1 MWAIVLFA
9 GSCFGESLRETDRT
23 MDGFWTAV
31 WAVLALSAT
40 VFAIRTTVRFDV
52 NEWLRDRRKQ
62 REANLRAMC
71 PHVTAFKDEEGR
83 LVVQGTFVSPSGT
96 TAWQCQ
102 LCGHVTHDGRL
113 GDERARFYASNPQEL
128 VERQKK
134 MEAMAKKLGRS
145 P

>member
-1 MWAIVLFA
+1 MRAIALFA

-71 PHVTAFKDEEGR
+71 PHVTALQDEEGR

-113 GDERARFYASNPQEL
+113 GDECARFYASNPQEL
-128 VERQKK
+128 VERRKK